1 MNSLIKSVESLSE
14 KEHIEIFLPDIQT
27 IYNLMLRI
35 LNYIQSCSKLDS
47 LQTGNNITLILD
59 SVTCIYVAWTF
70 FIQFT

>member
-1 MNSLIKSVESLSE
+1 MNSLIKSFESLSE